1 MKYITLIGCL
11 ASLANIFIHLDN
23 DPAFW
28 GWLSSAMWSGAL
40 LVTELL
46 DNK

>member
-11 ASLANIFIHLDN
+11 ASAANVFIHYSN
-23 DPAFW
+23 DPAMW
-28 GWLSSAMWSGAL
+28 GWLSSAMWAGAL
-40 LVTELL
+40 FVSELL